1 MKKFLLLFL
10 VSFSLF
16 AQNETTSKP
25 NLSLL
30 SLNKLNIVYKSLS
43 NPFTVNVK
51 DAKPFTIKG
60 DDVAQNS
67 DGSYYIKPKTNAKE
81 TKVFVEINTT
91 DSTKVS
97 EEHIFRVKDLPYA
110 ALLVN
115 QKGCI
120 NSECTIDM
128 PVKDLMN
135 AQVAIKL
142 IDFLLDYEI
151 KVVGFRLY
159 LTNTKGE
166 TLESYDI
173 DGNKIPED
181 VYEDI
186 VNNDKANLI
195 IIHKINFTSDL
206 GLSIAKTPLIRIR
219 KIKE

>member
-1 MKKFLLLFL
+1 MKQFILLFL
-10 VSFSLF
+10 ISFSIF
-16 AQNETTSKP
+16 AQNENATKP

-30 SLNKLNIVYKSLS
+30 SLNKLNIVYKGLS
-43 NPFTVNVK
+43 NPFSVNVK
-51 DAKPFTIKG
+51 DTKSFKIIG
-60 DDVAQNS
+60 DDVGQNS
-67 DGSYYIKPKTNAKE
+67 EGTYFIKPKPNTKE
-81 TKVFVEINTT
+81 TKVFVEINTS
-91 DSTKVS
+91 DSTKVN
-97 EEHIFRVKDLPYA
+97 EEHTFRVKDLPYA

-120 NSECTIDM
+120 NSECTVDM

-135 AQVAIKL
+135 AEVSIKL

-151 KVVGFRLY
+151 KVIGFRLY
-159 LTNTKGE
+159 LSNTKGE

-173 DGNKIPED
+173 EGSKIPED

-206 GLSIAKTPLIRIR
+206 GLSIAKTPMIRIR

>member
-1 MKKFLLLFL
+1 MKKFLLVFL

-30 SLNKLNIVYKSLS
+30 SLNKLNIVYKGLS

-51 DAKPFTIKG
+51 DAKPFIIKG
-60 DDVAQNS
+60 DDVVQNN
-67 DGSYYIKPKTNAKE
+67 DGSYYIKPKSNAKE

-135 AQVAIKL
+135 AQVTVKL

-151 KVVGFRLY
+151 KVIGFRLY